1 MKNKRNF
8 TVRDRLYFEHLKMFE
23 ISTRKIM
30 KSVFF
35 AGKKIA
41 AVDSMQR
48 RLDSRGAGL
57 IYSRKIPNSRTLYF
71 RLTEKG
77 ANYLGVK
84 VDTQPICETRLFS
97 LMGRLYFI
105 NRPPVD
111 CDRSLCTNVTLG
123 KFIKCKDLEE
133 GKIRPPRVDFYIAQ
147 NNSGDDGKSEIVL
160 GAILPDLNSEVRRV
174 VDRLVKHSRNFI
186 ARNQFTPLMRAGRFE
201 WTILTGHE
209 AKKDDL
215 LLGANRMINRRLASQ
230 YFKNGL
236 GFDDVPPIRV
246 KVEVI
251 PELANLRLRKKRK
264 RGDDESPK

>member
-1 MKNKRNF
+1 
-8 TVRDRLYFEHLKMFE
+8 
-23 ISTRKIM
+23 M

-35 AGKKIA
+35 AGKKMA

-48 RLDSRGAGL
+48 RLDSRGAGY

-77 ANYLGVK
+77 ANYLGTK
-84 VDTQPICETRLFS
+84 VDTQPICETRLFA
-97 LMGRLYFI
+97 LMGRLCFI
-105 NRPPVD
+105 HRPPAG

-123 KFIKCKDLEE
+123 KFIACKDLEE

-147 NNSGDDGKSEIVL
+147 NSLGVGDKSEIVL
-160 GAILPDLNSEVRRV
+160 GAILPDLNSNVRRV
-174 VDRLVKHSRNFI
+174 VDRLVRHSRNFI
-186 ARNQFTPLMRAGRFE
+186 ARDQFIPLMRAGRFE

-209 AKKDDL
+209 AKRDEL

-230 YFKNGL
+230 YFKKGL

-264 RGDDESPK
+264 RGDNESSK